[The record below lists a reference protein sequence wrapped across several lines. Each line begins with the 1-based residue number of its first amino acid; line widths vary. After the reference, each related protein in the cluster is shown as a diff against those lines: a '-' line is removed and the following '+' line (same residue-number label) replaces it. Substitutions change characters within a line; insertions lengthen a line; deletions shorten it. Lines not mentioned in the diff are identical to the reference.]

1 MTSIA
6 LPLVPLLV
14 LLELVFMPLIKIGN
28 HFPNENELLYESG
41 YLKSYRHMYYLS
53 CGKRRNCDRELV
65 EYAMPILVQN
75 PNSAHGHEYFCD
87 YGDTHKD
94 GRCFNSR
101 YLPDEYK
108 NQPAKIGYYIQP
120 DFLWY
125 HAPYRQLVTLEINGK
140 TVRSYQ
146 DTVNLIEQRK
156 KTEWLLIMIF
166 TALFGV
172 VLLFVAIVAFI
183 EIHHKNDNHSP

>member
-1 MTSIA
+1 
-6 LPLVPLLV
+6 
-14 LLELVFMPLIKIGN
+14 MPLIKIGN
-28 HFPNENELLYESG
+28 QFPHEHELLYESG
-41 YLKSYRHMYYLS
+41 YLKSYRHMYYLD
-53 CGKRRNCDRELV
+53 CGKGGNCDRELV
-65 EYAMPILVQN
+65 EYAMPILVQH

-94 GRCFNSR
+94 GRCFKSR

-108 NQPAKIGYYIQP
+108 NQPAKIGYYVQP

-146 DTVNLIEQRK
+146 DTVDLIAQRK
-156 KTEWLLIMIF
+156 ETEWLIITLFII
-166 TALFGV
+166 LFGII
-172 VLLFVAIVAFI
+172 LLFVAIVAIVAFI
-183 EIHHKNDNHSP
+183 EIHHKNDNRSP